1 MALLLPHCYSF
12 RFFFPLLDSGNCI
25 NDHCSSDC
33 TCAKPQGDDSN
44 SFGLCRAQFRN
55 MCFIVIFDPFLRVF
69 VQFFNVHTKYIYMAF
84 GYSIF
89 YKYHEYFISFLRK
102 VIFHYFICIWYIQTN
117 WNHASRK
124 SNDLIVYMMH
134 QTYYSD

>member
-33 TCAKPQGDDSN
+33 SCAKPQGDDSN
-44 SFGLCRAQFRN
+44 SFGLCQALFRN

-69 VQFFNVHTKYIYMAF
+69 VQFFNVHTKYIYIWLLDIQFFINIMNTLSVSSERL
-84 GYSIF
+84 YSI
-89 YKYHEYFISFLRK
+89 ISFAYGIYK
-102 VIFHYFICIWYIQTN
+102 QIET
-117 WNHASRK
+117 
-124 SNDLIVYMMH
+124 MH
-134 QTYYSD
+134 PENLMI